1 MGSHDTGPGNAP
13 ELNPMITALARQAF
27 RKNCKLVGTAF
38 FNETVGPTLLYNH
51 INEVAQEMGK
61 EYGVDWVNL
70 GYRLNAEAC
79 MKVMVDDV
87 CEGVGGVDW
96 TGTPLDNF
104 PLMQQ
109 VRFHPR

>member
-1 MGSHDTGPGNAP
+1 
-13 ELNPMITALARQAF
+13 MITALARQAF

-70 GYRLNAEAC
+70 GYRLNAEG
-79 MKVMVDDV
+79 MH
-87 CEGVGGVDW
+87 EGNGRRCVG
-96 TGTPLDNF
+96 
-104 PLMQQ
+104 
-109 VRFHPR
+109 RRRRC

>member
-1 MGSHDTGPGNAP
+1 
-13 ELNPMITALARQAF
+13 MITALARQAF

-70 GYRLNAEAC
+70 GYRLNAEA
-79 MKVMVDDV
+79 
-87 CEGVGGVDW
+87 
-96 TGTPLDNF
+96 
-104 PLMQQ
+104 
-109 VRFHPR
+109 